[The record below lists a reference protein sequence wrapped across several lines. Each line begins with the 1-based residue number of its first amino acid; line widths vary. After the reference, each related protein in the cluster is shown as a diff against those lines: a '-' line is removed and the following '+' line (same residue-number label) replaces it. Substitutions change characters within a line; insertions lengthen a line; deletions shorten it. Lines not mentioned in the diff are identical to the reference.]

1 MYVYNVFG
9 YSNTFINLTPKPYL
23 AVAKQ
28 PMKKN
33 DPKVIKGWV
42 MYDWANSVYSLT
54 IATAVF
60 PIYFV
65 KIVPETV
72 SLFGFPLTNSALYS
86 YCVSFAFLLVAL
98 FSPLLSGIADYKGNK
113 KEFMKFFVYLGS
125 LSCAAL
131 WFFGSGSPV
140 YTGTVPFVLATFAFA
155 GSIVFY
161 NAYLHEIVTPDQM
174 DKVSARGFSMG
185 YIGSVLLLVI
195 NLIGLM
201 KPELLGIEES
211 MAAPLAFLSVGLW
224 WAGFAQISFKL
235 LPPSE
240 NKHPYS
246 KQLLMHGYKELNKV
260 WQQLKHTRSLKM
272 YLVSFFVYSMALQT
286 VMYVASVYGEKEIQ
300 LETTNLIITI
310 LIIQLVAILG
320 AVLFSRLSAWYGNVI
335 SLSTALVIWVG
346 ICVGAYFLPAK
357 DYTGFY
363 ILGAAVGL
371 VMGGSQAISRSTY
384 SKLLPADTE
393 DHASFFSFY
402 DVAEKLSIV
411 LGMFVWGLIDNMI
424 DMRSGILALVT
435 FFVIGLV
442 LMQTVKDE
450 KLAPIKK

>member
-1 MYVYNVFG
+1 
-9 YSNTFINLTPKPYL
+9 
-23 AVAKQ
+23 
-28 PMKKN
+28 MKKN

-65 KIVPETV
+65 KTVPETV
-72 SLFGFPLTNSALYS
+72 SVFGYSLTNSALYS
-86 YCVSFAFLLVAL
+86 YCVSLAFLLVAL
-98 FSPLLSGIADYKGNK
+98 LSPLLSGIADYKGNK

-131 WFFGSGSPV
+131 WFFVEGSPLFM
-140 YTGTVPFVLATFAFA
+140 GTVPFVLATFAFA

-185 YIGSVLLLVI
+185 YVGSVILLII
-195 NLIGLM
+195 NLVVMMMPGLFGL
-201 KPELLGIEES
+201 PEKGPLG
-211 MAAPLAFLSVGLW
+211 AQLAFLSVGLW
-224 WAGFAQISFKL
+224 WAGFAQIPFKL

-246 KQLLMHGYKELNKV
+246 RQLLMHGYKELNKV
-260 WQQLKHTRSLKM
+260 WKQLKHIRSLKM
-272 YLVSFFVYSMALQT
+272 FLVSFFVFSMALQT

-320 AVLFSRLSAWYGNVI
+320 AVIFSRISSKFGNIV
-335 SLSTALVIWVG
+335 SLSIALIIWVG

-384 SKLLPADTE
+384 SKLLPHDTE

-411 LGMFVWGLIDNMI
+411 LGMFVWGLIDNLF

-435 FFVIGLV
+435 FFVIGLA

-450 KLAPIKK
+450 KLAPAKKGHGKF